1 MEESLI
7 YILLSGYLV
16 LGLTNLKCFLFQRT
30 TRKIRQFAFGTD
42 SQYLS
47 IEKFLQPPWYNILFW
62 TSQIRY
68 IFIIWAAFIDWKYSL
83 ALFIFISLLKQFYPT
98 NDYKAV
104 QVIKKHVEKNRSENE
119 EKNIFDELY
128 PIVLEVESKTL

>member
-7 YILLSGYLV
+7 YILLSGYLI

-30 TRKIRQFAFGTD
+30 TRKIRHFAFGTD

-47 IEKFLQPPWYNILFW
+47 IEKYLQPPWYNLLLWI
-62 TSQIRY
+62 SQIRY
-68 IFIIWAAFIDWKYSL
+68 ILIIWAAFLDWKYSL

-104 QVIKKHVEKNRSENE
+104 QIIKKHVEKNRSQEG
-119 EKNIFDELY
+119 EKNIYDELY
-128 PIVLEVESKTL
+128 PVILEVETKTI